1 MSTLLWM
8 IIVVVA
14 VIAIAIIGIYNK
26 LVKLNV
32 RTNEAWSD
40 IGVQLKRRY
49 DLIPNLVDTV
59 KGYAKQEKSV
69 FKEVTEAR
77 ASAIKAKGTKAKGEA
92 ENQITEALK
101 SVFAVAES
109 YPELKSNQNFAK
121 LQDELSDTENKI
133 EASRRFYNGNVREMN
148 IAVQTFPT
156 NIFANTLGFRKRDL
170 FEAGEAVKEVPK
182 VNFDEKKKEEEPK
195 SETKPKTEKK
205 EKK

>member
-1 MSTLLWM
+1 MSALLWVI
-8 IIVVVA
+8 IIVVA
-14 VIAIAIIGIYNK
+14 VMAIAIIGMYNK

-77 ASAIKAKGTKAKGEA
+77 ASAMSAKGTKAKGEA

-109 YPELKSNQNFAK
+109 YPELKSNENFGK
-121 LQDELSDTENKI
+121 LQDELSDTENKL
-133 EASRRFYNGNVREMN
+133 EASRRFYNGNVREIN
-148 IAVQTFPT
+148 IAIQTFPT
-156 NIFANTLGFRKRDL
+156 NIFANMLGFKERDL
-170 FEAGEAVKEVPK
+170 FEVEESAKEVPK
-182 VNFDEKKKEEEPK
+182 VDFGDKVEKKDKE
-195 SETKPKTEKK
+195 
-205 EKK
+205 

>member
-1 MSTLLWM
+1 MSTALWVIV
-8 IIVVVA
+8 IIVA
-14 VIAIAIIGIYNK
+14 VIVIAIIGIYNK

-77 ASAIKAKGTKAKGEA
+77 TSAMKAKGMKAKGEA

-109 YPELKSNQNFAK
+109 YPELKSNQNFSK
-121 LQDELSDTENKI
+121 LQDELTDTENKI
-133 EASRRFYNGNVREMN
+133 QAARRFYNGNVREMN

-156 NIFANTLGFRKRDL
+156 NVFANMLGFKKRDL
-170 FEAGEAVKEVPK
+170 FEVEEAEKEVPK
-182 VNFDEKKKEEEPK
+182 VSFDKDKKEE
-195 SETKPKTEKK
+195 
-205 EKK
+205 